1 MSASTIPAATSQL
14 ERLRKLE
21 IVPNLKVRVLRVNQ
35 LKTAAD
41 TPVYALSVQPT
52 TVKSMGS
59 TKLMA
64 ILVMRTLNRMVI
76 DKIIEVG
83 TTMVLSDYAHDPKS
97 SADSVSLKV
106 KKLQVELQARV
117 KKEEDEEAAS
127 SADEEEA
134 EEEAE
139 ATPLKVKKEVKV
151 EAPVKKSPEKR
162 SKVVKTEPVGSSG
175 DGFGE
180 EGPDVAPSASVKKET
195 KPAKKRIAGLS
206 ESEDDSD
213 HEESSAAPAPT
224 TETWKYLHQ
233 LDPHTNRWKS
243 LVRVTYCSNIGKMK
257 YADPDRSGELELR
270 TINVIDGNGDQMG
283 ITLFGDQ
290 GKDRAWGGLFKPGV
304 LMVLRNLTVKKAK
317 EGKENS
323 KLYVYDM
330 TINSK
335 KEGTKQFVQL
345 VGEDELADEDV
356 KKPAL
361 FNITPLGELHD
372 KEDKAM
378 VTVTGVVLEI
388 SDCIK
393 DTSKAGKKY
402 AKRMITIRDSSNTDT
417 ELCIMTMGYDVPRAQ
432 EFHQPKEFG
441 LPDRKTFDWKDVCPS
456 GELDYSKLPVVLIHN
471 TSISRFGG
479 NLTLDWKA
487 AWMTNRP
494 TAMWIGADGHRLP
507 STASTTGDGDGSSSD
522 SSSDDDDDAMSDSG
536 TSAKKPKIPPM
547 TATNPV
553 ALQLREWLQSQHGQ
567 PSTAKALSVKR
578 AAKPADWYT
587 APRFLLADVKS
598 MQPSDEIFGTI
609 KVFVEKV
616 VIKESPREVCQI
628 LCSEKPTG
636 NRSGLPCPKELRE
649 NEDGTL
655 SCPTHGVQAAGSE
668 RVVSRLDVVLMDE
681 SGAGTYRVY
690 DKISEALLLGTTAT
704 ELHRLSLDEKLDEIV
719 QCTSRALR
727 REWLMLCKLSMST
740 YSAQPKAQ
748 LKIVDIQPVDAM
760 KEIAFLDAKLQ
771 ETVAPLLSNSD
782 AARAV
787 ADANAMFSSD
797 WVS

>member
-1 MSASTIPAATSQL
+1 MSSTVPAAASQL

-21 IVPNLKVRVLRVNQ
+21 VVPNLKVRVLRVSQ
-35 LKTAAD
+35 LKTEAD

-52 TVKSMGS
+52 TAQSMG
-59 TKLMA
+59 TAKVMA

-97 SADSVSLKV
+97 SPDSVSLKV

-117 KKEEDEEAAS
+117 KKEAGEPAAS
-127 SADEEEA
+127 SADEEEE
-134 EEEAE
+134 EEEA
-139 ATPLKVKKEVKV
+139 TPAKLKKE
-151 EAPVKKSPEKR
+151 AAAVKKSPEKR
-162 SKVVKTEPVGSSG
+162 SRSVVKAEPAGSSG

-180 EGPDVAPSASVKKET
+180 EGPDAAPPASAKKEA

-213 HEESSAAPAPT
+213 HESSASAAAAPV

-233 LDPHTNRWKS
+233 LDPLTNRWKS
-243 LVRVTYCSNIGKMK
+243 LVRVTYCSNISKQK
-257 YADPDRSGELELR
+257 YADPERSGELELR
-270 TINVIDGNGDQMG
+270 TVNVIDGKGDQIG

-290 GKDRAWGGLFKPGV
+290 GKERSWGGLFKPGV
-304 LMVLRNLTVKKAK
+304 LMVLRNLTVKKAR

-335 KEGTKQFVQL
+335 KEGANEFVTL
-345 VGEDELADEDV
+345 VGEDELADEPV

-361 FNITPLGELHD
+361 FEVTPLGELHD
-372 KEDKAM
+372 REDKSV
-378 VTVTGVVLEI
+378 VTVTGVVLEV
-388 SDCIK
+388 SECIK
-393 DTSKAGKKY
+393 DKSKAGKMY

-417 ELCIMTMGYDVPRAQ
+417 ELCIMTMGFDVPRAH

-456 GELDYSKLPVVLIHN
+456 GELDYSKLPVVVIHN
-471 TSISRFGG
+471 TAISRFAG

-494 TAMWIGADGHRLP
+494 TSMWVGADGHRLP
-507 STASTTGDGDGSSSD
+507 SSAAPRSDDRDGGSSSE
-522 SSSDDDDDAMSDSG
+522 DDGDDAMSDSDAQ
-536 TSAKKPKIPPM
+536 AKTPKIPAM
-547 TATNPV
+547 AATNPEAV
-553 ALQLREWLQSQHGQ
+553 KLREWLQSQHGQ
-567 PSTAKALSVKR
+567 PSTARALSVKR
-578 AAKPADWYT
+578 AAKPTDWYS

-598 MQPSDEIFGTI
+598 MQPADEIFGTV
-609 KVFVEKV
+609 KAYVEKV
-616 VIKESPREVCQI
+616 VFMDPREVCQI
-628 LCSEKPTG
+628 LCSEKPAG
-636 NRSGLPCPKELRE
+636 NRGGLPCPKELRE
-649 NEDGTL
+649 NEDGSL

-681 SGAGTYRVY
+681 SGAETYRVY

-704 ELHRLSLDEKLDEIV
+704 ELHRLCLDEKLDDIV

-740 YSAQPKAQ
+740 YTAQPKAQ

-760 KEIAFLDAKLQ
+760 KEIAFLDAKLR
-771 ETVAPLLSNSD
+771 ESPAPVLANSVA
-782 AARAV
+782 AHAI
-787 ADANAMFSSD
+787 ADANEMFSASD
-797 WVS
+797 FS